1 MSTLAQSLARTL
13 GTTSALG
20 MESVDVDVNIGQ
32 DAILD
37 EDGASVSPLA
47 PATDEPIIEAQQTE
61 LAEEESE
68 IELTDNEVES
78 NDNDIETLESIQL
91 HLEKSLEHGGLDTVS
106 YEMLNVAMD
115 HIYRKFGF
123 GAASVLPSME
133 SFNDDSLGMTTVS
146 MEKVSDTLKTV
157 KEGAA
162 QTIKKLWFQL
172 KEFLK
177 GLFTFNLTVKKRAAA
192 IGKAAAST
200 NTESTPQEIK
210 LYNAKYLTIG
220 GKVPEKGALISGYS
234 KMASSGPE
242 ISKMLVERSKLLGQ
256 LITEIINTV
265 DKGEDASTEAIE
277 RMTAGIKADGQRLEG
292 MSDRM
297 VFSNAKFEYQAFG
310 AGEGKSVIPGMKL
323 LLDGAPDRGSDSD
336 GYKVMSLS
344 TSEIQKISK
353 DVERMCDVLTSFDK
367 AYDKNVMEKAITKQ
381 LPLLDQN
388 KDGKTVAFKLSSPL
402 KKGIRTELTVQRKY
416 LSFLGKVNKA
426 MLDYCAQ
433 SLQVAKK
440 GAGKKEDAPKSE
452 EKAPE

>member
-13 GTTSALG
+13 GTTTTLG

-61 LAEEESE
+61 LVEQESE
-68 IELTDNEVES
+68 IESTDAEVES

-91 HLEKSLEHGGLDTVS
+91 HLEKSIEHGGLDTVS
-106 YEMLNVAMD
+106 YEMFNVAMD

-133 SFNDDSLGMTTVS
+133 SFNDDNLGMTTVS
-146 MEKVSDTLKTV
+146 MEKVTDTLKSV

-177 GLFTFNLTVKKRAAA
+177 GLFTFNLTVKKRAEA
-192 IGKAAAST
+192 IAKAASGMDSSAGGD
-200 NTESTPQEIK
+200 EIK

-220 GKVPEKGALISGYS
+220 GKVPEKGAIVSGYT
-234 KMASSGPE
+234 KMAG
-242 ISKMLVERSKLLGQ
+242 
-256 LITEIINTV
+256 
-265 DKGEDASTEAIE
+265 
-277 RMTAGIKADGQRLEG
+277 
-292 MSDRM
+292 
-297 VFSNAKFEYQAFG
+297 
-310 AGEGKSVIPGMKL
+310 
-323 LLDGAPDRGSDSD
+323 
-336 GYKVMSLS
+336 S
-344 TSEIQKISK
+344 TSEITKVLVAQTNAYGKVTQSLRNASAESSDEQNNQALKDVYGYMDKLSSLSDKMVFAGARFEASK
-353 DVERMCDVLTSFDK
+353 DGDSEGAMRGGNKFVMDNAPERGGDSEAYKVKALNAGEVKTVARAVSVLADTLTTFDK
-367 AYDKNVMEKAITKQ
+367 TYDKKLMEEIVVKH
-381 LPLLDQN
+381 LPMLEEG
-388 KDGKTVAFKLSSPL
+388 KDGKVTEFKMGRSI
-402 KKGIRTELTVQRKY
+402 KKGIRAELTLQRKY

-440 GAGKKEDAPKSE
+440 GAGKKEE
-452 EKAPE
+452 TKAAE